1 MKRFSA
7 YMTGIVIIDPQISG
21 ISGDMLLSG
30 LIDLGADKKI
40 VIDAIYSCEDHF
52 KGSRIRSV
60 DFIKAKSNGISCT
73 KFLFDFKEDR
83 QSLLGTTMYRSV
95 ARYCDALD
103 LGLRHKAFVLNSLKL
118 LISAESVV
126 HGVDY
131 NHVKLHET
139 GSLDTVADLVGTAI
153 AMKNLNLFNSKILST
168 SVAVGRGLLNFSH
181 GVVPNPGNAIL
192 EIFKKRG
199 FILVPG
205 MLGGELTTPT
215 GAAMLVN
222 LTSKSVSFYP
232 QFIPENIGYGGGVR
246 VEKGIPNVLR
256 ITMGNQPISTSQNL
270 ESVYEIETNVD
281 DLNGE
286 SIGNLIEV
294 LYKKGATDVVIL
306 QGITKKN
313 RPVFVIKVISD
324 NVKLQSIIDTL
335 FIESGSLGIRF
346 RETNRSTVV
355 RSTVTVPVSVSK
367 EYFQVRVKVSKNHD
381 GKVTHVKPEFDDVKQ
396 ISEKM
401 KIPYRRSSEIV
412 QKQVIESII
421 NEETPGLDV

>member
-1 MKRFSA
+1 
-7 YMTGIVIIDPQISG
+7 
-21 ISGDMLLSG
+21 
-30 LIDLGADKKI
+30 
-40 VIDAIYSCEDHF
+40 
-52 KGSRIRSV
+52 
-60 DFIKAKSNGISCT
+60 
-73 KFLFDFKEDR
+73 
-83 QSLLGTTMYRSV
+83 MYRSV
-95 ARYCDALD
+95 ARICDSLD
-103 LGLRHKAFVLNSLKL
+103 LGLRPKAFVLNSLKL

-131 NHVKLHET
+131 NHVRLHET

-153 AMKNLNLFNSKILST
+153 GMNNLNLFNSRTFST
-168 SVAVGRGLLNFSH
+168 SVAVGRGLLSFSH

-192 EIFKKRG
+192 EIFKKKG

-222 LTSKSVSFYP
+222 LSSKCVSFYP
-232 QFIPENIGYGGGVR
+232 QFIPENIGYGGGAR
-246 VEKGIPNVLR
+246 LEKGIPNVLR
-256 ITMGNQPISTSQNL
+256 ITTGHQLISTNQNL

-286 SIGNLIEV
+286 SIGNLIEI
-294 LYKKGATDVVIL
+294 LYNKGATDVVIL

-324 NVKLQSIIDTL
+324 NIKLQSIIDTL
-335 FIESGSLGIRF
+335 FIESGSLGIRI
-346 RETNRSTVV
+346 RETNRSTVA
-355 RSTVTVPVSVSK
+355 RSTVTVPVSISK
-367 EYFQVRVKVSKNHD
+367 EFFDVRVKVSKDHD
-381 GKVTHVKPEFDDVKQ
+381 GKITHVKPEFDDVKL

-412 QKQVIESII
+412 QKKVMESIN
-421 NEETPGLDV
+421 NEETPGSDV

>member
-1 MKRFSA
+1 
-7 YMTGIVIIDPQISG
+7 MTGIVIIDAQISG

-52 KGSRIRSV
+52 KSSKIRSV

-73 KFLFDFKEDR
+73 KFLFDFKEDY

-95 ARYCDALD
+95 SRYCDALD
-103 LGLRHKAFVLNSLKL
+103 LGLRPKAFVLNSLKL
-118 LISAESVV
+118 LITAESVV

-131 NHVKLHET
+131 NHVRLHET

-153 AMKNLNLFNSKILST
+153 AMKNLNLFNSKIFST

-181 GVVPNPGNAIL
+181 GIVPNPGNAIL
-192 EIFKKRG
+192 EIFKNRG

-205 MLGGELTTPT
+205 MLRGELTTPT

-222 LTSKSVSFYP
+222 LTSKCVSFYP

-256 ITMGNQPISTSQNL
+256 ITTGNQPISTSQNL

-286 SIGNLIEV
+286 SIGNLIEI

-324 NVKLQSIIDTL
+324 NVKLQSIVDTL
-335 FIESGSLGIRF
+335 FIESGSLGIRI

-355 RSTVTVPVSVSK
+355 RSTVTVPVSISK
-367 EYFQVRVKVSKNHD
+367 EHFHVRVKVSKDHD

-412 QKQVIESII
+412 QKQAIESII
-421 NEETPGLDV
+421 NDETPGLDV

>member
-1 MKRFSA
+1 
-7 YMTGIVIIDPQISG
+7 MTGIVIIDAQISG
-21 ISGDMLLSG
+21 IAGDMLLSG

-52 KGSRIRSV
+52 KSSKIRSV

-73 KFLFDFKEDR
+73 KFLFDFKEDY

-95 ARYCDALD
+95 SRYCDALD
-103 LGLRHKAFVLNSLKL
+103 FGLRPKAFVLNSLKL
-118 LISAESVV
+118 LITAESVV

-131 NHVKLHET
+131 NHVRLHET

-153 AMKNLNLFNSKILST
+153 AMKNLNLFNSKIFST

-181 GVVPNPGNAIL
+181 GIVANPGNAIL
-192 EIFKKRG
+192 EIFKNRG

-205 MLGGELTTPT
+205 MLRGELTTPT

-222 LTSKSVSFYP
+222 LTSKCVSFYP

-256 ITMGNQPISTSQNL
+256 ITTGNQPISTSQNL

-286 SIGNLIEV
+286 SIGNLIEI

-335 FIESGSLGIRF
+335 FIESGSLGIRI

-355 RSTVTVPVSVSK
+355 RSTVTVPVSISK
-367 EYFQVRVKVSKNHD
+367 EHFHVRVKVSKDHD

-412 QKQVIESII
+412 QKQAIESII
-421 NEETPGLDV
+421 NDETPGLDV

>member
-1 MKRFSA
+1 
-7 YMTGIVIIDPQISG
+7 MTGIVIIDPQISG

-95 ARYCDALD
+95 ARYCDALGLD
-103 LGLRHKAFVLNSLKL
+103 LRPKAFVLNSLKL

-131 NHVKLHET
+131 NHVRLHET

-153 AMKNLNLFNSKILST
+153 AMKNLNLFNSKIFST

-205 MLGGELTTPT
+205 ILGGELTTPT

-222 LTSKSVSFYP
+222 LTSKCVSFYP
-232 QFIPENIGYGGGVR
+232 QFIPENIGYGVGVR

-286 SIGNLIEV
+286 SIGNLIEI

-335 FIESGSLGIRF
+335 FIESGSLGIRI

-355 RSTVTVPVSVSK
+355 RSTVT
-367 EYFQVRVKVSKNHD
+367 
-381 GKVTHVKPEFDDVKQ
+381 
-396 ISEKM
+396 
-401 KIPYRRSSEIV
+401 
-412 QKQVIESII
+412 
-421 NEETPGLDV
+421 

>member
-1 MKRFSA
+1 
-7 YMTGIVIIDPQISG
+7 MTGIVIIDPQIAG

-40 VIDAIYSCEDHF
+40 VINAIYSCEDHF
-52 KGSRIRSV
+52 KGSRITSV

-83 QSLLGTTMYRSV
+83 QSLPGTTMYRLV
-95 ARYCDALD
+95 ARYCDSLD
-103 LGLRHKAFVLNSLKL
+103 LGLRPKAFVLNSLKL

-131 NHVKLHET
+131 NQVRLHET

-153 AMKNLNLFNSKILST
+153 AMNNLNLFNSKIFST
-168 SVAVGRGLLNFSH
+168 SVAVGRGLLSFSH

-205 MLGGELTTPT
+205 ILGGELTTPT

-222 LTSKSVSFYP
+222 LSSKCVSFYP
-232 QFIPENIGYGGGVR
+232 QFIPENIGYGGGAR
-246 VEKGIPNVLR
+246 IEKGFPNVLR
-256 ITMGNQPISTSQNL
+256 ITTGDQPISTNQNV

-286 SIGNLIEV
+286 SIGNLIEI
-294 LYKKGATDVVIL
+294 LYNKGAHDVVIL

-324 NVKLQSIIDTL
+324 NIKLQAIIDTL
-335 FIESGSLGIRF
+335 FIESGSLGIRI
-346 RETNRSTVV
+346 RETNRSTIV
-355 RSTVTVPVSVSK
+355 RSTVTVPVSISK
-367 EYFQVRVKVSKNHD
+367 EYFDVRVKVSKDHD
-381 GKVTHVKPEFDDVKQ
+381 GKITHVKPEFDDVKL

-401 KIPYRRSSEIV
+401 KIPYRRSCEMV
-412 QKQVIESII
+412 QEQVMESII
-421 NEETPGLDV
+421 NEETRGLDV

>member
-1 MKRFSA
+1 
-7 YMTGIVIIDPQISG
+7 MTGIVIIDPQIAG

-52 KGSRIRSV
+52 KGSRITSV

-83 QSLLGTTMYRSV
+83 QSLPGTTMYRLV
-95 ARYCDALD
+95 ARYCDSLD
-103 LGLRHKAFVLNSLKL
+103 LGLRPKAFVLNSLKL

-131 NHVKLHET
+131 NHVRLHET

-153 AMKNLNLFNSKILST
+153 AMNNLNLFNSKIFST
-168 SVAVGRGLLNFSH
+168 SVAVGRGLLSFSH

-205 MLGGELTTPT
+205 ILGGELTTPT

-222 LTSKSVSFYP
+222 LSSKCVSFYP
-232 QFIPENIGYGGGVR
+232 QFIPENIGYGGGAR
-246 VEKGIPNVLR
+246 IEKGFPNVLR
-256 ITMGNQPISTSQNL
+256 ITTGDQPISTNQNV

-286 SIGNLIEV
+286 SIGNLIEI
-294 LYKKGATDVVIL
+294 LYNKGAHDVVIL

-324 NVKLQSIIDTL
+324 NIKLQPIIDTL
-335 FIESGSLGIRF
+335 FIESGSLGIRI
-346 RETNRSTVV
+346 RETNRSTIV
-355 RSTVTVPVSVSK
+355 RSTVTVPVSISK
-367 EYFQVRVKVSKNHD
+367 EYFDVRVKVSKDHD
-381 GKVTHVKPEFDDVKQ
+381 GKITHVKPEFDDVKL

-401 KIPYRRSSEIV
+401 KIPYRRSCEMV
-412 QKQVIESII
+412 QEQVMESII
-421 NEETPGLDV
+421 NEETRGLDV

>member
-1 MKRFSA
+1 
-7 YMTGIVIIDPQISG
+7 MTGIVIIDAQISG

-52 KGSRIRSV
+52 KSSKIRSV

-73 KFLFDFKEDR
+73 KFFFDFKEDY

-95 ARYCDALD
+95 SRYCDALD
-103 LGLRHKAFVLNSLKL
+103 LGLRPKAFVLNSLKL
-118 LISAESVV
+118 LITAESVV

-131 NHVKLHET
+131 NHVRLHET

-153 AMKNLNLFNSKILST
+153 AMKNLNLFNSKIFST

-181 GVVPNPGNAIL
+181 GIVPNPGNAIL
-192 EIFKKRG
+192 EIFKNRG

-205 MLGGELTTPT
+205 MLRGELTTPT

-222 LTSKSVSFYP
+222 LTSKCVSFYP

-256 ITMGNQPISTSQNL
+256 ITTGNQPISTSQNL

-286 SIGNLIEV
+286 SIGNLIEI

-324 NVKLQSIIDTL
+324 NVKLQSIVDTL
-335 FIESGSLGIRF
+335 FIESGSLGIRI

-355 RSTVTVPVSVSK
+355 RSTVTVPVSISK
-367 EYFQVRVKVSKNHD
+367 EHFHVRVKVSKDHD

-412 QKQVIESII
+412 QKQAIESII
-421 NEETPGLDV
+421 NDETPGLDV

>member
-1 MKRFSA
+1 
-7 YMTGIVIIDPQISG
+7 MTGIVIIDPQISG

-40 VIDAIYSCEDHF
+40 VMDAIYSCEDHF
-52 KGSRIRSV
+52 KSSKIRSV

-73 KFLFDFKEDR
+73 KFLFDFKEDY

-95 ARYCDALD
+95 SRYCDALD
-103 LGLRHKAFVLNSLKL
+103 LGLRPKAFVLNSLKL
-118 LISAESVV
+118 LITAESVV

-131 NHVKLHET
+131 NHVRLHET

-153 AMKNLNLFNSKILST
+153 AMKNLNLFNSKIFST

-181 GVVPNPGNAIL
+181 GIVPNPGNAIL
-192 EIFKKRG
+192 EIFKNRG

-205 MLGGELTTPT
+205 MLRGELTTPT

-222 LTSKSVSFYP
+222 LTSKCVSFYP

-256 ITMGNQPISTSQNL
+256 ITTGNQPISTSQNL

-324 NVKLQSIIDTL
+324 NVKLQSIVDTL
-335 FIESGSLGIRF
+335 FIESGSLGIRI

-355 RSTVTVPVSVSK
+355 RSTVTVPVSISK
-367 EYFQVRVKVSKNHD
+367 EHFHVRVKVSKDHD

-412 QKQVIESII
+412 QKQAIESII
-421 NEETPGLDV
+421 NDETPGLDV

>member
-1 MKRFSA
+1 
-7 YMTGIVIIDPQISG
+7 MTGIVIIDPQIAG

-40 VIDAIYSCEDHF
+40 IIDAIYSCEGHF

-83 QSLLGTTMYRSV
+83 QSILGTTMYRSV
-95 ARYCDALD
+95 ARICDSLD
-103 LGLRHKAFVLNSLKL
+103 LGLRPKAFVLNSLKL

-131 NHVKLHET
+131 NHVRLHET
-139 GSLDTVADLVGTAI
+139 GSIDTAADLVGTAI
-153 AMKNLNLFNSKILST
+153 AMNNLNLFNSKIFST
-168 SVAVGRGLLNFSH
+168 SVAVGRGLLSFSH

-192 EIFKKRG
+192 EIFKKKG

-222 LTSKSVSFYP
+222 LSPKCVSFYP
-232 QFIPENIGYGGGVR
+232 QFIPENIGYGCGVR
-246 VEKGIPNVLR
+246 VEKGTSNVLR
-256 ITMGNQPISTSQNL
+256 ITTGHQPISTNQNL

-286 SIGNLIEV
+286 SIGNLIEI
-294 LYKKGATDVVIL
+294 LYNKGAIDVVIL

-324 NVKLQSIIDTL
+324 NIKLQSIINTL
-335 FIESGSLGIRF
+335 FIESGSLGIRI

-355 RSTVTVPVSVSK
+355 RSTATVPMSVGK
-367 EYFQVRVKVSKNHD
+367 EYFHVRVKISKDHD
-381 GKVTHVKPEFDDVKQ
+381 GKITHVKPEFDDVKQ

-412 QKQVIESII
+412 QKQVMESIN

>member
-1 MKRFSA
+1 
-7 YMTGIVIIDPQISG
+7 MTGIVIIDAQISG

-52 KGSRIRSV
+52 KSSKIRSL

-73 KFLFDFKEDR
+73 KFLFDFKEDY

-95 ARYCDALD
+95 SRYCDALD
-103 LGLRHKAFVLNSLKL
+103 LGLRPKAFVLNSLKL
-118 LISAESVV
+118 LITAESVV

-131 NHVKLHET
+131 NHVRLHET

-153 AMKNLNLFNSKILST
+153 AMKNLNLFNSKIFST

-181 GVVPNPGNAIL
+181 GIVPNPGNAIL
-192 EIFKKRG
+192 EIFKNRG

-205 MLGGELTTPT
+205 MLRGELTTPT

-222 LTSKSVSFYP
+222 LTSKCVSFYP

-256 ITMGNQPISTSQNL
+256 ITTGNQPISTSQNL

-286 SIGNLIEV
+286 SIGNLIEI

-324 NVKLQSIIDTL
+324 NVKLQSIVDTL
-335 FIESGSLGIRF
+335 FIESGSLGIRI

-355 RSTVTVPVSVSK
+355 RSTVTVPVSISK
-367 EYFQVRVKVSKNHD
+367 EHFHVRVKVSKDHD

-412 QKQVIESII
+412 QKQAIESII
-421 NEETPGLDV
+421 NDETPGLDV

>member
-1 MKRFSA
+1 
-7 YMTGIVIIDPQISG
+7 MTGIVIIDPQISG

-52 KGSRIRSV
+52 KSSKIRSV

-73 KFLFDFKEDR
+73 KFLFDFKEDY

-95 ARYCDALD
+95 SRYCDALD
-103 LGLRHKAFVLNSLKL
+103 LGLRPKAFVLNSLKL
-118 LISAESVV
+118 LITAESVV

-131 NHVKLHET
+131 NHVRLHET

-153 AMKNLNLFNSKILST
+153 AMKNLNLFNSKIFST

-181 GVVPNPGNAIL
+181 GIVPNPGNAIL
-192 EIFKKRG
+192 EIFKNRG

-205 MLGGELTTPT
+205 MLRGELTTPT

-222 LTSKSVSFYP
+222 LTSKCVSFYP

-256 ITMGNQPISTSQNL
+256 ITTGNQPISTSQNL

-286 SIGNLIEV
+286 SIGNLIEI

-324 NVKLQSIIDTL
+324 NVKLQSIVDTL
-335 FIESGSLGIRF
+335 FIESGSLGIRI

-355 RSTVTVPVSVSK
+355 RSTVTVPVSISK
-367 EYFQVRVKVSKNHD
+367 EHFHVRVKVSKDHD

-412 QKQVIESII
+412 QKQAIESII
-421 NEETPGLDV
+421 NDETPGLDV

>member
-1 MKRFSA
+1 
-7 YMTGIVIIDPQISG
+7 MTGIVIIDPQIAG

-40 VIDAIYSCEDHF
+40 IIDAIYSCEGHF

-83 QSLLGTTMYRSV
+83 QSILGTTMYRSV
-95 ARYCDALD
+95 ARICDSLD
-103 LGLRHKAFVLNSLKL
+103 LGLRPKAFVLNSLKL

-131 NHVKLHET
+131 NHVRLHET
-139 GSLDTVADLVGTAI
+139 GSIDTAADLVGTAI
-153 AMKNLNLFNSKILST
+153 AMNNLNLFNSKIFST
-168 SVAVGRGLLNFSH
+168 SVAVGRGLLSFSH

-192 EIFKKRG
+192 EIFKKKG

-222 LTSKSVSFYP
+222 LSPKCVSFYP
-232 QFIPENIGYGGGVR
+232 QFIPENIGYGCGVR
-246 VEKGIPNVLR
+246 VEKGTSNVLR
-256 ITMGNQPISTSQNL
+256 ITTGHQPISTNQNL

-286 SIGNLIEV
+286 SIGNLIEI
-294 LYKKGATDVVIL
+294 LYNIGAIDVVIL

-324 NVKLQSIIDTL
+324 NIKLQSIINTL
-335 FIESGSLGIRF
+335 FIESGSLGIRI

-355 RSTVTVPVSVSK
+355 RSTATVPMSVGK
-367 EYFQVRVKVSKNHD
+367 EYFHVRVKISKDHD
-381 GKVTHVKPEFDDVKQ
+381 GKITHVKPEFDDVKQ

-412 QKQVIESII
+412 QKQVMESIN